1 MDGVPDLARQLDY
14 ELWASTATA
23 RSLAGPGAP
32 EAALRRFAHVA
43 GAHLVWLGRVAGEP
57 VATPVWPE
65 LDVVAALASLRDSVA
80 RWKALVATPGTL
92 ARRLD
97 YLTSRGD
104 VLSNTVGE
112 ILVHL
117 LLHGAYHRG
126 QIAGDLR
133 AAGRDPAVTD
143 LIVALRS
150 GALDRAGPP
159 TAPA

>member
-23 RSLAGPGAP
+23 RSLVGADAP
-32 EAALRRFAHVA
+32 ELPRRRFAHLA
-43 GAHLVWLGRVAGEP
+43 GAHEVWLARVAGEP
-57 VATPVWPE
+57 VASPVWPE

-80 RWKALVATPGTL
+80 RWKAHLAAPGTL

-97 YLTSRGD
+97 YVTSKGD
-104 VLSNTVGE
+104 ALSNTVGE

-133 AAGRDPAVTD
+133 AAGREPAVTD

-150 GALDRAGPP
+150 GALDRAAPP